1 MPKKILRN
9 LQFGVGFSL
18 LILIAS
24 SIASYLSIQNQMNHR
39 ESVGVSRRSV
49 TAVKDVLFSLLDA
62 ETGNRGYQLTGRES
76 FLEPY
81 NRSLNDYSKAIE
93 IAKNLDIR
101 DAHQEKLLNSLEQ
114 NVESNIANLKLFVEN
129 RRKGIVMTQDQIMQS
144 KAYMDK
150 CRQIVNEFVKY
161 EESQLEIK
169 SKDLNRSSDT
179 TVLFIIFSALSAIVV
194 TIFFYLKLRS
204 DLVRREKL
212 EKDLRNKDVEM
223 SRRVSAIQKIANR
236 VANGDYTQTLADDVQ
251 DDLGDLVD
259 SLNHMK
265 DSLKKSFD
273 KINKNDWRQKGLVFL
288 NETLV
293 GNKSVKKVSEDSL
306 NQLIDYGK
314 CINGSL
320 YLFDEGILK
329 LNSAFGLETCMKKSF
344 EPGEGMIGQTFI
356 NEKPQ
361 VYNDLKEDDF
371 VVSFASSKLK
381 VNGLLLIPILSEGHA
396 IGVVELAAITNF
408 DQDRIDYFVECTRN
422 IGIALNAAKGREK
435 EQQLMEETQAQSEEL
450 QVQHSELENLNTELE
465 AQTQKLQASEE
476 ELKVQQEELMQANA
490 ELEER
495 SRLLEDKNHLIAE
508 RNNEIQK
515 KVEEL
520 ALSTKYK
527 SEFLANMSHEL
538 RTPLNSILL
547 LSRLM
552 AENPDENLNEDQ
564 VESAKVIQSS
574 GSSLL
579 TLIDE
584 ILDLAKI
591 ESGKMTLEYHDV
603 EINEVVKDLK
613 SLFNPIFLDKKLQF
627 NINIDKEVQPII
639 ETDRLRVDQVLR
651 NLLSNALKF
660 TKEGSIDLNIKKDSK
675 NKDFI
680 IFSVKDTG
688 IGIAEDKQKIIF
700 EAFQQADGSTRRKF
714 GGTGLGLSI
723 SREIARLL
731 GGELSLT
738 SEVNKGS
745 EFSLVIPVKPVSEIT
760 KHETDLNLVDIIR
773 EDVEEIQNILD
784 DGETEYYDSIKVI
797 EIPEN
802 IEDDRDQISEDDK
815 VILIIEDD
823 TNFAKALLKY
833 ARLQNYKG
841 VVVVRGDHALSAA
854 QQYHPQAILLD
865 VQLPVK
871 DGWKVMD
878 ELKSTPETKHIP
890 VHMMSVL
897 HVKKESLMKG
907 AIDFINKP
915 VALDQMTDVF
925 RKIEEALQQGPKKVL
940 IVEENAKHASALSYF
955 LSNFNISLSVENNVE
970 DVVRALSSNQNECV
984 ILDIGDSRGN
994 EYQVIESIK
1003 SYEGL
1008 ENLPIIIFTERNL
1021 SQSEELK
1028 IKQYADSIVVKTA
1041 HSYQRI
1047 LDEVGLFLHL
1057 VEEKNNSLENVRT
1070 KTLGSLTEVL
1080 SGKKILITDDDA
1092 RNIFSLTKSLEK
1104 YKVEVVVAMDGK
1116 QALEQIKQNPDID
1129 VILMDMMMPEMD
1141 GYETIQEIRKMPKLA
1156 RLPIIAITAKAMIG
1170 DRQKCIDAGASD
1182 YISKPVDIDQLLSL
1196 LRVWLY
1202 ES

>member
-1 MPKKILRN
+1 
-9 LQFGVGFSL
+9 
-18 LILIAS
+18 
-24 SIASYLSIQNQMNHR
+24 
-39 ESVGVSRRSV
+39 
-49 TAVKDVLFSLLDA
+49 
-62 ETGNRGYQLTGRES
+62 
-76 FLEPY
+76 
-81 NRSLNDYSKAIE
+81 
-93 IAKNLDIR
+93 
-101 DAHQEKLLNSLEQ
+101 
-114 NVESNIANLKLFVEN
+114 
-129 RRKGIVMTQDQIMQS
+129 
-144 KAYMDK
+144 
-150 CRQIVNEFVKY
+150 
-161 EESQLEIK
+161 
-169 SKDLNRSSDT
+169 
-179 TVLFIIFSALSAIVV
+179 
-194 TIFFYLKLRS
+194 
-204 DLVRREKL
+204 
-212 EKDLRNKDVEM
+212 
-223 SRRVSAIQKIANR
+223 
-236 VANGDYTQTLADDVQ
+236 
-251 DDLGDLVD
+251 
-259 SLNHMK
+259 
-265 DSLKKSFD
+265 
-273 KINKNDWRQKGLVFL
+273 
-288 NETLV
+288 
-293 GNKSVKKVSEDSL
+293 
-306 NQLIDYGK
+306 
-314 CINGSL
+314 
-320 YLFDEGILK
+320 
-329 LNSAFGLETCMKKSF
+329 
-344 EPGEGMIGQTFI
+344 
-356 NEKPQ
+356 
-361 VYNDLKEDDF
+361 
-371 VVSFASSKLK
+371 
-381 VNGLLLIPILSEGHA
+381 
-396 IGVVELAAITNF
+396 
-408 DQDRIDYFVECTRN
+408 
-422 IGIALNAAKGREK
+422 
-435 EQQLMEETQAQSEEL
+435 
-450 QVQHSELENLNTELE
+450 
-465 AQTQKLQASEE
+465 
-476 ELKVQQEELMQANA
+476 
-490 ELEER
+490 
-495 SRLLEDKNHLIAE
+495 
-508 RNNEIQK
+508 
-515 KVEEL
+515 
-520 ALSTKYK
+520 
-527 SEFLANMSHEL
+527 
-538 RTPLNSILL
+538 
-547 LSRLM
+547 M

-564 VESAKVIQSS
+564 IESAKVIQSS

-603 EINEVVKDLK
+603 EITEVVKDLK
-613 SLFNPIFLDKKLQF
+613 SLFNAVFVDKKLQF
-627 NINIDKEVQPII
+627 NINIDQDVEKII

-660 TKEGSIDLNIKKDSK
+660 TKAGSIDLNIKKDPK
-675 NKDFI
+675 NNNFI

-688 IGIAEDKQKIIF
+688 IGIAEDKQRIIF
-700 EAFQQADGSTRRKF
+700 EAFQQADGSTRRQF

-731 GGELSLT
+731 GGELSVT
-738 SEVNKGS
+738 SKVNEGS
-745 EFSLVIPVKPVSEIT
+745 EFSLVIPIKPIAEIV
-760 KHETDLNLVDIIR
+760 KHETDQDLVDVIR
-773 EDVEEIQNILD
+773 EDVEQIQNILD
-784 DGETEYYDSIKVI
+784 DGESEYYEKII
-797 EIPEN
+797 LEIPESVD
-802 IEDDRDQISEDDK
+802 DDRDQINDGDK

-833 ARLQNYKG
+833 ARSENYKG
-841 VVVVRGDHALSAA
+841 VVVVRGDHALPAA

-865 VQLPVK
+865 VQLPIK

-878 ELKSTPETKHIP
+878 ELKSNPETKHIP

-915 VALDQMTDVF
+915 MALDQMADVF
-925 RKIEEALQQGPKKVL
+925 KKIEEAIRKSPQKVL

-955 LSNFNISLSVENNVE
+955 LSNFNISLSIENNVE
-970 DVVRALSSNQNECV
+970 DVVKALTSNQTDCV

-1104 YKVEVVVAMDGK
+1104 YKVEAIVAMDGK
-1116 QALEQIKQNPDID
+1116 HALEQIKQNPDID

-1141 GYETIQEIRKMPKLA
+1141 GYESIQEIRKMPKFA
-1156 RLPIIAITAKAMIG
+1156 KLPIIAITAKAMIG